1 MSAHERPSPVG
12 RAGQLGALV
21 YGGGGHGRDIAADLG
36 NAVITDDNPERSQI
50 EGDPILAVEC
60 VVIGINDSRLRRS
73 LAERKGIKGGQ
84 WTHSAAAVGPDV
96 VLGEHVH
103 INAGVTI
110 TRTTVGA
117 FTTISPGANICGDVT
132 IGETVTIGAGAVVCQ
147 FCTIGDGATIAAGAV
162 LPPHTNVPCNE
173 TWGGV
178 PARRLS

>member
-1 MSAHERPSPVG
+1 MR
-12 RAGQLGALV
+12 LV
-21 YGGGGHGRDIAADLG
+21 YGNGGHGQDIADTLQIG
-36 NAVITDDNPERSQI
+36 RFYDDNPDRCNTRMTPPFKLCTE
-50 EGDPILAVEC
+50 VY
-60 VVIGINDSRLRRS
+60 IGVNDSRQRRS
-73 LAERKGIKGGQ
+73 IVERHRLRQRGT
-84 WTHSAAAVGPDV
+84 WVHPYAVVGPDTRF
-96 VLGEHVH
+96 GEHVH

-132 IGETVTIGAGAVVCQ
+132 IGETVTIGAGSTICQ